1 MTKRP
6 IDSLKICVDMGDL
19 IYSLLYVKLLK
30 TQKIYIDGG
39 CGTVKFNWDSAKFLL
54 PLIQYQPYLSDEMV
68 KLYDGQQYEYNYGD
82 HPDNIMVVVGTNLTD
97 YHASKFGL
105 ENNPGI
111 YDPWLTAPLSDNIKI
126 QNKKVIINRTLR
138 YRGNN
143 SFYYDFL
150 KYFHPSQ
157 LLFLG
162 LEEEYESFNK
172 DFGNPDIE
180 YIKTDSSIELA
191 TIINT
196 IPTFVGN
203 QSLICAIATGLGKNA
218 FIEYCP
224 SAANYLFNRQN
235 IQYF

>member
-1 MTKRP
+1 MTNQS
-6 IDSLKICVDMGDL
+6 IHSFKICVDMGDL
-19 IYSLLYVKLLK
+19 IYSLLYMRLLNTK
-30 TQKIYIDGG
+30 KVYIDGG

-54 PLIQYQPYLSDEMV
+54 PLIQYQKYLSADAVEIYSNQS
-68 KLYDGQQYEYNYGD
+68 YDYNYGD
-82 HPDNIMVVVGTNLTD
+82 HPNNIMVVVNTDLTD

-105 ENNPGI
+105 ENDI
-111 YDPWLTAPLSDNIKI
+111 RIHEPWLTAPISDDSKLKH
-126 QNKKVIINRTLR
+126 KKVIINRTLR

-162 LEEEYESFNK
+162 IEEEYESFNK
-172 DFGNPDIE
+172 DFGNPNIE
-180 YIKTDSSIELA
+180 YIKTDSSLELA

-196 IPTFVGN
+196 VPTFVGN
-203 QSLICAIATGLGKNA
+203 QSLICSIATGLGKNA

-224 SAANYLFNRQN
+224 VAANYLFNRQN